1 MVGPEEVLQQTPRAV
16 TDAAQSPL
24 ILPPDDADV
33 EAITEIDVVEI
44 DGVTVPVV
52 NGISAP

>member
-1 MVGPEEVLQQTPRAV
+1 MLQQTPRAV
-16 TDAAQSPL
+16 TDAAQSPV
-24 ILPPDDADV
+24 ILPPEDAVV
-33 EAITEIDVVEI
+33 EVITEIDAVEI